1 MFKKSLP
8 FVALA
13 LLVAASLTLPAQ
25 QKDVKTIASQ
35 EKPVKSLTCPDVAVT
50 SLTAT
55 LVSTLLG
62 DLQVEFPMDTV
73 KVEATLENV
82 GSAAVPPGTS
92 LYLILKKNG
101 EVIQSASTR
110 DILMAPGS
118 RWTYSVNDSFLHGR
132 KTTYVFQ
139 VATTLRE
146 CRVSNNQATRKID
159 EKKLHPAGNPD
170 LVVSVF
176 SIGKRWKRD
185 GDQFEAFFDL
195 EADVTNIGSG
205 YSNSDSRLLFVQNDD
220 QVV

>member
-1 MFKKSLP
+1 MTKEYISIYNNGIGEERVMIKKRLP

-13 LLVAASLTLPAQ
+13 LLVAASLALLAQ
-25 QKDVKTIASQ
+25 QTKDKPAAGR
-35 EKPVKSLTCPDVAVT
+35 EKQATDAKCPDVAVT

-73 KVEATLENV
+73 RVEAVLENV

-101 EVIQSASTR
+101 TVIQSASTR
-110 DILMAPGS
+110 DILGAPGS
-118 RWTYSVNDSFLHGR
+118 RWTYSVKDSFPHGR
-132 KTTYVFQ
+132 KTIYVFQ

-146 CRVSNNQATRKID
+146 CRVSNNRATRRID

-170 LVVSVF
+170 LIVSVF
-176 SIGKRWKRD
+176 SVGKRWKRR
-185 GDQFEAFFDL
+185 E
-195 EADVTNIGSG
+195 TNSMP
-205 YSNSDSRLLFVQNDD
+205 SSTWRPT
-220 QVV
+220 